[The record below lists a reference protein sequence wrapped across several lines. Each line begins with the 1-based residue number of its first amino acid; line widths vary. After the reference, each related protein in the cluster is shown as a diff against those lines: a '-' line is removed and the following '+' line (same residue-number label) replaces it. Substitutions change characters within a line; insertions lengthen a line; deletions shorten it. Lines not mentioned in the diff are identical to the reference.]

1 MDEELIKK
9 YRIAGRITAEALE
22 IAKEKATE
30 GYSLL
35 SLAEEMEEHMRKK
48 GGFPAF
54 PVNISIDDAAA
65 HFTPS
70 SDCDLVFKRGQI
82 VKIDCGACYMG
93 CIGDSAITVEIG
105 SNTQFALIESSK
117 RALDRVIKLIKA
129 GMKTGEVGAII
140 EQEISSMGFAPIE
153 NLSGH
158 EVAEYNLHAGISI
171 PNVAERISPE
181 IREEMCIAVEPFAT
195 SGRGYIT
202 ESENGNIYHFVEKKN
217 VHNEKAREL
226 MERLASDRALSS
238 LPFCERW
245 CVRIGEQMG
254 MERKDLQRALKM
266 LERSRVIRNYP
277 VLREVTGSLVSQWEH
292 TLYIKDE
299 GCEVLT
305 SL

>member
-30 GYSLL
+30 GFSLL
-35 SLAEEMEEHMRKK
+35 SLAEEMEEHMRKR
-48 GGFPAF
+48 GAFPAF

-70 SDCDLVFKRGQI
+70 SDCDLDFKRGQI
-82 VKIDCGACYMG
+82 AKIDCGACYMG

-117 RALDRVIKLIKA
+117 RALDRVIKVIKA

-171 PNVAERISPE
+171 PNVAERSSPE

-195 SGRGYIT
+195 SGRGYVM
-202 ESENGNIYHFVEKKN
+202 ESENGNIYQFVEKKN

-245 CVRIGEQMG
+245 CVRVGEQMG
-254 MERKDLQRALKM
+254 MERKDVQRALKM

-277 VLREVTGSLVSQWEH
+277 VLREVTGSPVSQWEH